1 MVDVAANLGRVLEQ
15 IAAAARAAG
24 RPPQSV
30 QLVAVSKTKPAE
42 MVRAAIEAGARIIGE
57 NYVQEAKGKIP
68 IAGKGA
74 AWHLIGHLQRNKAA
88 EAVELFDMIETLDST
103 RLAKTLDRLG
113 RERGLPIR
121 TLIEVNTGGEAT
133 KSGVAPKDL
142 TELIE
147 SLRSLEWVQV
157 EGLMTVPPLQPDPE
171 GVRPFFRTLR
181 QIRDRLAPHAPPNVR
196 LEELS
201 MGMSADFPVA
211 ISEGATMVRVGR
223 AIFGER

>member
-1 MVDVAANLGRVLEQ
+1 
-15 IAAAARAAG
+15 
-24 RPPQSV
+24 
-30 QLVAVSKTKPAE
+30 
-42 MVRAAIEAGARIIGE
+42 
-57 NYVQEAKGKIP
+57 
-68 IAGKGA
+68 
-74 AWHLIGHLQRNKAA
+74 
-88 EAVELFDMIETLDST
+88 MIETLDST

-201 MGMSADFPVA
+201 MGMRADFPVA